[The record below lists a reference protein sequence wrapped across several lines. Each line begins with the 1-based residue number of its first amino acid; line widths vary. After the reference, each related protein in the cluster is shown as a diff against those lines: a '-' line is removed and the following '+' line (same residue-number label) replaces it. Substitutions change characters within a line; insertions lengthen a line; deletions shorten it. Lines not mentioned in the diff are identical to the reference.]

1 MTTDVSVIVT
11 FLVTIIVAG
20 LLGVAALEFAM
31 WLVARGVTSRAN
43 MVVAIGSL
51 MTRSLDS
58 AFMVGA
64 FVHATAAIVFSTLYA
79 LLMLGLGLTDMPQ
92 AFMVGIGFGI
102 FHGIVVSLILV
113 WVVSDTHPLEEFKKA
128 SLAVG
133 LSHFA
138 GHVAYGAVVGLV
150 VGVSPL

>member
-1 MTTDVSVIVT
+1 MTTGVSVILTFIVT
-11 FLVTIIVAG
+11 SIVAG
-20 LLGVAALEFAM
+20 LLGVAALELVM

-51 MTRSLDS
+51 MTRSLDG
-58 AFMVGA
+58 AFVVGA

-79 LLMLGLGLTDMPQ
+79 LLMLALNLTGMPQ
-92 AFMVGIGFGI
+92 AFMVGLGFGI

-113 WVVSDTHPLEEFKKA
+113 WVVSDNHPLEEFKKA